1 MQPREARPPSHNRT
15 CCALRDPQAAE
26 ARFLRALR
34 ATISAFAEPMSRILT
49 EPERRAIF
57 RNIKDLKDVH
67 AALRGMINDASEAET
82 AGEAITDLAAGVM
95 R

>member
-1 MQPREARPPSHNRT
+1 
-15 CCALRDPQAAE
+15 
-26 ARFLRALR
+26 
-34 ATISAFAEPMSRILT
+34 MSRILT